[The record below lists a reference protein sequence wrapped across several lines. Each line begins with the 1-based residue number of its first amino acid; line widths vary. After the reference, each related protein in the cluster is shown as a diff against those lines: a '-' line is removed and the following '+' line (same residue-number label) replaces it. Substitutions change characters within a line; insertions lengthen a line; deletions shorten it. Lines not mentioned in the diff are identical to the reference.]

1 MSKEEEIFNQRLK
14 KIEEIKNMGINPYPY
29 KFDQKNHAN
38 EILEK
43 YKNLEKEEK
52 TKDSA
57 SLAGRIMSLREMG
70 KASFGHIQDVSGKI
84 QFYIRE
90 DQVGEK
96 TYSLFKKLDLGDLIG
111 IEILNASK
119 NLGNFFSSGKLQVV
133 KTS

>member
-14 KIEEIKNMGINPYPY
+14 KIEEIKSLEINPYPY
-29 KFDQKNHAN
+29 KFDQKNHSK

-43 YKNLEKEEK
+43 YKNLDKEEK
-52 TKDSA
+52 TKDNV

-96 TYSLFKKLDLGDLIG
+96 IYTLFKKLDLGDIIG
-111 IEILNASK
+111 ITGTVFRTKTGEISILIK
-119 NLGNFFSSGKLQVV
+119 ELELYL
-133 KTS
+133 